1 MNDLTWQPLT
11 EALGRWRDAGR
22 RPAFWLRDDDAIE
35 LTPALDRLVVLTAKY
50 DLPLGLAVIPAHTG
64 EALAHYV
71 ADKPHVTALVH
82 GWSHDNHAPPQAK
95 KQELGLHR
103 PAGIVLG
110 ELAQALRR
118 VEHLFGV
125 RSAPL
130 LVPPWNRID
139 AALIPQ
145 LTGLG
150 FRGLSVFGPPK
161 PSPIRIVNSTIDIID
176 WHGTRGCRDHG
187 VLVGEI
193 VEQLDAALADPGQPS
208 IGVLTH
214 HLVHDEAAWDFMK
227 RLFEV
232 AARSSDWQS
241 VDGLLKP

>member
-1 MNDLTWQPLT
+1 MNDMTWQPLP

-22 RPAFWLRDDDAIE
+22 RPNFWLRDDDAIE
-35 LTPALDRLVVLTAKY
+35 PTPALDRLVALTAKY
-50 DLPLGLAVIPAHTG
+50 DVPLGLAVIPAHAG
-64 EALAHYV
+64 EALARHV

-82 GWSHDNHAPPQAK
+82 GWSHDNHAPLRDK

-118 VEHLFGV
+118 IEYLFGA

-139 AALIPQ
+139 VGLIPQ

-150 FRGLSVFGPPK
+150 YRGLSVFGPPK
-161 PSPIRIVNSTIDIID
+161 PAPIRIVNSTVDIID

-193 VEQLDAALADPGQPS
+193 VEQLDAALANPGQPP

-214 HLVHDEAAWDFMK
+214 HLVHDEAAWDFLE

-232 AARSSDWQS
+232 EARSGHWRS
-241 VDGLLKP
+241 VNELLKP